1 MNNIYLCGF
10 MGAGKSYIG
19 KLLADRLS
27 CRLVDTDEYIISW
40 KSKSI
45 PDIFKE
51 YGEEGFREFE
61 HQAIV
66 KLSAE
71 MGIVVSLGGGAV
83 TRKPNV
89 DAMKAAGKVV
99 LLDSSFDV
107 CYERI
112 SGDRNR
118 PIVMQKTKD
127 ELREL
132 YNARMPI
139 YSEVSDIIIK
149 TEGKTPAQIVDEIIE
164 NV

>member
-1 MNNIYLCGF
+1 
-10 MGAGKSYIG
+10 MGAGKSFIG
-19 KLLADRLS
+19 KMLADRLS
-27 CRLVDTDEYIISW
+27 RNLIDTDEYIINW

-51 YGEEGFREFE
+51 CGEDGFREIE
-61 HQAIV
+61 HEAIV
-66 KLSAE
+66 KLSSQV
-71 MGIVVSLGGGAV
+71 GVIISLGGGAA

-89 DAMKAAGKVV
+89 DAMKTSGKVV

-112 SGDRNR
+112 SGDSNR

-139 YSEVSDIIIK
+139 YSEASDVIIK
-149 TEGKTPAQIVDEIIE
+149 TDGKTPQQIVDEIIKSI
-164 NV
+164 